1 MAGAPTIEELERE
14 ADQAWWRGD
23 GAASMLASERV
34 YRRRLDA
41 GDSAGAAHQA
51 LTLTLEWVI
60 RGDIEVASGWLN
72 RCRKLLST
80 LPPSADH
87 GYLAYVEATFAMDAE
102 GDPGPAHEV
111 ASTLDA
117 MSSTFDDPAL
127 GCFALVLSGVAAV
140 REGHTREGFGDLDE
154 AMLPVLAGQ
163 VPPLWSGD
171 IYCSVIHLCEELG
184 DLARMRA
191 WTDALDRWATPQS
204 ETFMYAGVTRIHQ
217 LQLIAAEGGWD
228 LVEAEL
234 GRRSEG
240 LVGSHGWLAGAGYH
254 ELGEVRRLR
263 GQVEAARQAFDA
275 ALALGV
281 DPQPGLALMTRDRS
295 GPEAGLASL
304 RASLGQ
310 RGRLERARLL
320 PAAVGLAL
328 EAGDPAYANALADEA
343 QATAAHYGTPGMVA
357 GAARARALVLLA
369 ASRPADA
376 LPHLELAAQVYR
388 DQRYRYASAQVHEG
402 LAEAHRQL
410 AQDTTAGAELACA
423 REIYRQ
429 LGAVT
434 DLERLS
440 RPTLP
445 AGLTPREVEVLAC
458 IASGASNRE
467 VARQLFISDKTVGRH
482 LANIY
487 LKAGVSTRT
496 AAAAWAH
503 AHGIATR
510 APV

>member
-1 MAGAPTIEELERE
+1 MAGAPTIEELERQ
-14 ADQAWWRGD
+14 ADEAWWRGE
-23 GAASMLASERV
+23 GAASMAASEKVFRI
-34 YRRRLDA
+34 RLDA

-51 LTLTLEWVI
+51 LTLVLEWAT
-60 RGDIEVASGWLN
+60 RGDLEVASGWLN
-72 RCRKLLST
+72 RARKLLAT

-87 GYLAYVEATFAMDAE
+87 GYLAYVDASFLMDAE
-102 GDPGPAHEV
+102 GDPKPAHE
-111 ASTLDA
+111 AATTLA
-117 MSSTFDDPAL
+117 KMSAAFDDPAL
-127 GCFALVLSGVAAV
+127 ACFALVLSGVAAV
-140 REGHTREGFGDLDE
+140 REGRPREGFGDLDE

-171 IYCSVIHLCEELG
+171 IYCSVIHLCEGLG

-240 LVGSHGWLAGAGYH
+240 LVGSHGWLAGAGFH

-263 GQVEAARQAFDA
+263 GQEEAAREAFDA

-281 DPQPGLALMTRDRS
+281 DPQPGLALMTRERS
-295 GPEAGLASL
+295 GPEAGLTSL

-320 PAAVGLAL
+320 AAAVALAL
-328 EAGDPAYANALADEA
+328 EAGDTAYAHSPADEA
-343 QATAAHYGTPGMVA
+343 ESTAERYETPGLVA
-357 GAARARALVLLA
+357 VAARARALVLLSQA
-369 ASRPADA
+369 RPQEA
-376 LPHLELAAQVYR
+376 LTHLERAAQVYR
-388 DQRYRYASAQVHEG
+388 DQRYRYASAQVHEH
-402 LAEAHRQL
+402 LAEAHRL
-410 AQDTTAGAELACA
+410 LGSDPAARAELACA

-434 DLERLS
+434 DLARLS

-445 AGLTPREVEVLAC
+445 AGLTQREVEVLAC

-467 VARQLFISDKTVGRH
+467 VAKQLFISDKTVGRH

-487 LKAGVSTRT
+487 LKAGVTTRT
-496 AAAAWAH
+496 AAAAWARS
-503 AHGIATR
+503 HGIVTR
-510 APV
+510 EPV